1 VKKADRRAKIDGEG
15 FLSYEMKVTFMGQY
29 VEALSIGEK
38 SARTADKLW
47 AEIIQVCQEQDC
59 YRVLGIAESTR
70 QMTVMDSINHEE
82 LFKKFGVTPKYKI
95 AWTESNRQEFEKLK
109 NLEIILVNRGY
120 RGKVFNDVDEARAWL
135 LKD

>member
-1 VKKADRRAKIDGEG
+1 M
-15 FLSYEMKVTFMGQY
+15 SYEMKVTFMGEY

-47 AEIIQVCQEQDC
+47 AEITRVCREQNC

-70 QMTVMDSINHEE
+70 QMSVMDSIDHGE

-95 AWTESNRQEFEKLK
+95 AWTESNRHEFAKLK
-109 NLEIILVNRGY
+109 NLEMILLNRGY
-120 RGKVFNDVDEARAWL
+120 RGKVFDDVEEARDWL
-135 LKD
+135 LEG